1 MFEGIYGAQSSSYQ
15 KHEASKPKS
24 RDLVN
29 RASPYPSCKNN
40 RTKSHPETGGK
51 PDIETDGPV
60 TRDDSPKNGESWTL
74 VEDDTSL
81 AETKADQNLEE
92 GGSTQGGGAERKSHN
107 ARPTIPPIGK
117 YCHVSI
123 LMSVHS
129 RRGNLPSSNVLD
141 ITLPNEN
148 GFSSIECQ

>member
-24 RDLVN
+24 RDPVN

-60 TRDDSPKNGESWTL
+60 TREDSPKNGESWTL
-74 VEDDTSL
+74 VEEDTSL

-123 LMSVHS
+123 LTSVHS
-129 RRGNLPSSNVLD
+129 RYGNLPSSNVLD
-141 ITLPNEN
+141 MTLPNEN